1 MMVRLPPVCCDLRA
15 KDVGCPSWTAGH
27 HMLDSTASTIRVGF
41 CSANVAIQTP
51 SENRLWAVGAS
62 RNKPKYLALST
73 CTAS

>member
-1 MMVRLPPVCCDLRA
+1 
-15 KDVGCPSWTAGH
+15 
-27 HMLDSTASTIRVGF
+27 MLDSTASTIRVGF